1 MTAAA
6 DATPTHDFASYDLA
20 EPLLRGIAK
29 AGFATPTPVQA
40 AVIPTALS
48 GRDLMAAAA
57 TGSGKTAAFL
67 LPVMQRLLASPAP
80 RTGTRALVL
89 VPTRELAYQ
98 VLDHFHRIGSYT
110 RLTAAAIVGG
120 DPRGHQVNALRRNPE
135 ILMAT
140 PGRFLEHLETGEADL
155 TDLGFLVLDEAD
167 RMLDL
172 GLAEDVFG
180 ILARAPAARQSM
192 LFSATLHRR
201 GVPAVAAR
209 LLRDPLT
216 ITLDHHRN
224 AHPDI
229 DHQVILADDRAH
241 KARLLHQ
248 LLVATDYARALVFTN
263 TRAGAEAAMAQL
275 AASDIRCA
283 VLHGELD
290 QRERRRVMGLFRA
303 GTVAVLV
310 ASDVAA
316 RGLDVPGVELVVN
329 LDVPRSGD
337 DYLHRS
343 GRTGRAGR
351 RGLTVSLVS
360 APEWNRM
367 AGIERYLGLA
377 VEERVLDGLEA
388 SFKGAPKRR
397 KSFNK
402 PSKKTAAKA
411 PGARAAGKGA
421 GQRPGRGP
429 GQRKSAAKPKDRL
442 RERKNIGKR
451 RQPSAKSSG
460 EGVEAGF
467 GPPKRQR

>member
-1 MTAAA
+1 MSTEPGHS
-6 DATPTHDFASYDLA
+6 DSCDFASLDLA

-29 AGFATPTPVQA
+29 AGFETPTPVQA
-40 AVIPTALS
+40 AVIPPALA

-67 LPVMQRLLASPAP
+67 LPIMQRLLESPAP
-80 RTGTRALVL
+80 RAGTRALVL

-98 VLDHFHRIGSYT
+98 VLDHFHGIGSYT

-120 DPRGHQVNALRRNPE
+120 DPRNHQVNALRRNPE
-135 ILMAT
+135 ILIAT

-155 TDLGFLVLDEAD
+155 SDLAFLVLDEAD
-167 RMLDL
+167 RMLDM
-172 GLAEDVFG
+172 GLVEDVVV
-180 ILARAPAARQSM
+180 IITQAPAARQSL

-201 GVPAVAAR
+201 GVPELATH
-209 LLRDPLT
+209 LSRDPIT
-216 ITLDHHRN
+216 VTLDHHRS

-229 DHQVILADDRAH
+229 EHQLILADDPAH
-241 KARLLHQ
+241 KARLLHR
-248 LLVATDYARALVFTN
+248 LLAEADYERALVFTN
-263 TRAGAEAAMAQL
+263 TRAGAEEAGVRL
-275 AASDIRCA
+275 ADLDVRCA

-290 QRERRRVMGLFRA
+290 QRERKRVMGLFRN

-351 RGLTVSLVS
+351 PGLTMSLVS

-367 AGIERYLGLA
+367 AGIERYLGLN
-377 VEERVLDGLEA
+377 VEQRVLAGLEA
-388 SFKGAPKRR
+388 RFKGAPKRH
-397 KSFNK
+397 K
-402 PSKKTAAKA
+402 PAKKAAA
-411 PGARAAGKGA
+411 RPGPKRAAGA
-421 GQRPGRGP
+421 GKTKVKAEA
-429 GQRKSAAKPKDRL
+429 KSKQRL
-442 RERKNIGKR
+442 RDRKNIGKR
-451 RQPSAKSSG
+451 RQPAGKPSG
-460 EGVEAGF
+460 DGTEAGF
-467 GPPKRQR
+467 EPPKRRH